1 MIPENIRHDLRSFD
15 YLMVIMVVAV
25 AAFGVVMI
33 ATFAELQHLIYAGAN
48 LPENQRNNVI
58 FGFVIMIAM
67 ALVNYRFVAKF
78 AIPIYIGAIL
88 LLVAAW
94 IIGPDEITG
103 TSRWIP
109 LPLPG
114 GNRISIQPSELA
126 KIALIIFFAHFW
138 DKQNVNRFHWLML
151 FVALAALPVVMVAL
165 QPSLSAAL
173 VLASVAVIMLFL
185 GGLYFRYII
194 AALLLVIPAGIMVY
208 FDILR
213 ENRLFIHEVLE
224 PHQIIRI
231 ETFLYPIPGSDEFFQ
246 MERSLL
252 AMNVGG
258 MNGRGL
264 GYNQVFVIHGHND
277 FILAVVGEQLG
288 FMGTATLL
296 GVMMFIILKCFMTA
310 FRAPDNLGRLIA
322 GGVAGLLLFQTF
334 VNVAVVTELLPNT
347 GMPFP
352 FLSYGGTSMLVHMAA
367 IGMVLNVGLARAR
380 AAFKPEEDQKTPLYK
395 NRF

>member
-1 MIPENIRHDLRSFD
+1 MISDSVRHDIRSFD
-15 YLMVIMVVAV
+15 YFMVLMVLAV
-25 AAFGVVMI
+25 AFFGVLMI
-33 ATFAELQHLIYAGAN
+33 ATFADLQHLMYGNAN

-58 FGFVIMIAM
+58 FGFLIMIVM

-78 AIPIYIGAIL
+78 AIPIYIAAIL
-88 LLVAAW
+88 LLVGVW
-94 IIGPDEITG
+94 IIGPDDITG
-103 TSRWIP
+103 TARWIF
-109 LPLPG
+109 LPIPG
-114 GNRISIQPSELA
+114 GVVSIQPSELA
-126 KIALIIFFAHFW
+126 KIALIIFFAQFL
-138 DKQNVNRFHWLML
+138 DTQNVNRFHWLML
-151 FVALAALPVVMVAL
+151 FLALAALPVVMVAV

-194 AALLLVIPAGIMVY
+194 ATLLLVIPAGVMVY

-213 ENRLFIHEVLE
+213 ERRLFIDQILA

-231 ETFLYPIPGSDEFFQ
+231 ETFLYPVPGSDEFFQ

-264 GYNQVFVIHGHND
+264 GENQVFVIHGHND

-288 FMGTATLL
+288 FMGTASLL
-296 GVMMFIILKCFMTA
+296 GVMLFVILKCFMVA

-380 AAFKPEEDQKTPLYK
+380 AAYKPEEDQKVPLYK
-395 NRF
+395 NRY